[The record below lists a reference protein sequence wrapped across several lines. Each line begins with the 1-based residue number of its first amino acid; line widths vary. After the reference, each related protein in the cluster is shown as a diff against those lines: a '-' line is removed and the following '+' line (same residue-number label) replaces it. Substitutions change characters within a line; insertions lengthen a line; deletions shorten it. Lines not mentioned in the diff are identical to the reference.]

1 MAHSYSTRDCI
12 YKKILDRR
20 RHLTDALKGNSSV
33 SQSALE
39 FWNATLRVIYHEM
52 KSVARQRKAGN
63 PCRMFEFFAKTARR
77 RGND

>member
-1 MAHSYSTRDCI
+1 MTLSCSTRDCI

-20 RHLTDALKGNSSV
+20 RHLTDVLKRNSSV
-33 SQSALE
+33 SQPALE

-52 KSVARQRKAGN
+52 KSIARQREAGN
-63 PCRMFEFFAKTARR
+63 PVRMFEYFAKTARR